1 MPPAPK
7 AFSEYASVVR
17 HLAIGGQ
24 ANRARRVVVLP
35 TAIQHVARTAE
46 ATPEF
51 SRVATALLPS
61 RSSPNYHASE
71 ILRRSG
77 FYHAALA
84 DSAKA
89 PRWNVIS
96 RRVVPHKTR
105 TVTMLLLD
113 VCWFAR
119 TRFRLAGYQVVKH
132 SSHEIKALGPGADIA
147 DSFYRRERL
156 DPEWFSQQWFLEESR
171 TRIRKPGWI
180 TSYMGGEIVL
190 DNHWQP
196 LLILSLYSPVCFDVP
211 VVADNEEKWELA
223 IRRFTHPQV
232 NVVGEDADEVPCRQ
246 YEVEEIEWSRFR
258 QFARRIESG
267 LAVCEKWARVKIAAR
282 RFLRAT
288 FLSHLDGEVWGGD
301 DWDDVLLQYVFAL
314 EALLNTG
321 DREAISE
328 KIALRAAL
336 LAGRTDDERVSIRR
350 FVKRA
355 YSSRSGLAHGAKNG
369 TVVDLPQ
376 LRDLCRRIIAA
387 AIDTA
392 HQCGS
397 DKAFTELLEEAL
409 VSRTAQN
416 YLQRRSQQ
424 IQKMMKPP
432 S

>member
-24 ANRARRVVVLP
+24 ANRARKVAVLP
-35 TAIQHVARTAE
+35 AAIQHVAQKAE

-51 SRVATALLPS
+51 ARVATALLPG
-61 RSSPNYHASE
+61 RNSPNYHASE

-77 FYHAALA
+77 FYNATLA
-84 DSAKA
+84 SQARN

-96 RRVVPHKTR
+96 RRIIPHKVR
-105 TVTMLLLD
+105 IRTMLLLD

-119 TRFRLAGYQVVKH
+119 SRFRVAGYEVVRH
-132 SSHEIKALGPGADIA
+132 SKQEIRELGSGQEVTDT
-147 DSFYRRERL
+147 FYRRERL

-171 TRIRKPGWI
+171 TRTRKPGWI

-211 VVADNEEKWELA
+211 VVVDNEKKWELA

-232 NVVGEDADEVPCRQ
+232 DVVGEDADEVPCRQ

-267 LAVCEKWARVKIAAR
+267 LAVCEKWSRVKIAAR

-314 EALLNTG
+314 EALLNTS

-336 LAGRTDDERVSIRR
+336 LAGRTDDERVSTRR

-369 TVVDLPQ
+369 TDVDLPQ
-376 LRDLCRRIIAA
+376 LRDLCRRVIAV
-387 AIDTA
+387 AIDIA
-392 HQCGS
+392 LRCGS
-397 DKAFTELLEEAL
+397 EKAFAELLEESL
-409 VSRTAQN
+409 LSRTAQN
-416 YLQRRSQQ
+416 HLQRRSQQ
-424 IQKMMKPP
+424 IQKIMKPA